1 VGRAWIARC
10 ATAACA
16 AAATGPVQ
24 LASAGPG
31 IAGTAAV
38 AHLCH
43 VWPHGGK
50 SRTKLADKLDRDI
63 EAAVHG
69 RGGTYAVRVKD
80 PDLGI
85 ECQLH
90 YTEHFKSASA
100 VKATIL
106 AALLWKAHHH
116 HRRLSA
122 YEKSLA
128 YAMITVSDNNAATA
142 LWNDVGRPS
151 LQTFLGLARMKQTI
165 LGPGGF
171 WGLTLLTAHDETT
184 LLWLLLMA
192 NPVLT
197 RSARDY
203 ELSLMAHVVSYE
215 RWGVPAGAPDGFTVH
230 VKNGWAPLDA
240 PFWNVNSIGCFTKG
254 RQAYSIVVLTAGNPS
269 MPYGITTIENVAV
282 KVHHDLNAHLAAA
295 VPRSTRNPS
304 WGIPDEQVPGNPG
317 RLRRSASRA
326 RQITN
331 MHQSQ

>member
-1 VGRAWIARC
+1 MRLGLERRRAGRAWIAGC
-10 ATAACA
+10 ATVACA
-16 AAATGPVQ
+16 AVSIGPAQ
-24 LASAGPG
+24 AASARPG
-31 IAGTAAV
+31 VAGTAAA

-43 VWPHGGK
+43 AWSHGGK
-50 SRTKLADKLDRDI
+50 TRTKLADKLDRDI

-69 RGGTYAVRVKD
+69 RGGTYAIRVKD

-90 YTEHFKSASA
+90 YTEHFKSASV

-116 HRRLSA
+116 HRSLTA

-128 YAMITVSDNNAATA
+128 RAMITVSDNNAATA

-151 LQTFLGLARMKQTI
+151 LQTFLGLATMKETV
-165 LGPGGF
+165 LGPGGY
-171 WGLTLLTAHDETT
+171 WGVTLLTAHDETT
-184 LLWLLLMA
+184 LLWLLLKP

-197 RSARDY
+197 TSARHY

-215 RWGVPAGAPDGFTVH
+215 RWGVPAGAPAGYTVH

-254 RQAYSIVVLTAGNPS
+254 SQAYSIVVLTAGDPS
-269 MPYGITTIENVAV
+269 MAYGITTIENVAV
-282 KVHHDLNAHLAAA
+282 KVHHDLNSHLAAA

-304 WGIPDEQVPGNPG
+304 WGIPDEQVP
-317 RLRRSASRA
+317 
-326 RQITN
+326 
-331 MHQSQ
+331 